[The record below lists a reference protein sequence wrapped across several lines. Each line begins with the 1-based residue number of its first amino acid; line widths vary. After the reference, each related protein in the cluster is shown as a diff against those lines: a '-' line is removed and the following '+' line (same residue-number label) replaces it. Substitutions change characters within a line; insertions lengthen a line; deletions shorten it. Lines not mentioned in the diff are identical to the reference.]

1 VTLLTRP
8 RLLDLF
14 CCAGGAAR
22 GYQLAGFHVTGV
34 DVNDQPRYA
43 GNNFIRSGVGA
54 FLNAGG
60 WRGFDA
66 IHASPPCQGYT
77 IMANRPAVK
86 RLPKLIGPVRKRL
99 EAIGLPWIIEN
110 VMGAR
115 PDMRGAVMLCGAS
128 FGLGAAG
135 LDLPRHRL
143 FESSIALLV
152 PPCQHRRGKTLGV
165 YGHGTNSWHREKLGR
180 NITMAERREAMG
192 IDWMRRGEDSEAIPP
207 AYTEFL
213 GKQLM
218 KIVALRVIERA
229 AQRVLREQAS

>member
-1 VTLLTRP
+1 MTKP

-22 GYQLAGFHVTGV
+22 GYQQAGFYVVGV
-34 DVNDQPRYA
+34 DVRPMPRYA
-43 GNNFIRSGVGA
+43 GDEFIQSGVGK

-77 IMANRPAVK
+77 IMKNRPGVK
-86 RLPKLIGPVRKRL
+86 RLPRLIEPVRKRL

-110 VMGAR
+110 VEGAR
-115 PDMRGAVMLCGAS
+115 SAMPDAVMLCGAS

-143 FESSIALLV
+143 FESSIMLMV
-152 PPCQHRRGKTLGV
+152 PKCQHRRGKTLGV
-165 YGHGTNSWHREKLGR
+165 YGHGTNAWHREKLGR

-218 KIVALRVIERA
+218 ASITEVAA
-229 AQRVLREQAS
+229 